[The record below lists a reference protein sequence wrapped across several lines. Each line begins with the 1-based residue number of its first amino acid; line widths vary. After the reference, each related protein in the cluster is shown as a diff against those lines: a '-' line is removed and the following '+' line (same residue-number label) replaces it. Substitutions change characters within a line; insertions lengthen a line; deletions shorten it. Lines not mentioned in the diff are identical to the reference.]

1 MTTLKAALAYAAR
14 GWLVVPLHNPKQGVC
29 SCRKKNCSSPGKHP
43 RTEHGLK
50 DGSKDPKQI
59 ALWWEKWPDAN
70 LGILTGQESGL
81 LVLDVDG
88 EEGKAALKALT
99 AAHGTLPKTPCV
111 KTGRKGAD
119 GKRKGCHYYFRAPE
133 GVLIRNSVGNTNPL
147 GKGLDIRADGGY
159 VVAPPSL
166 HPSGLHYEWLAPEQP
181 LAEIPPW
188 MLAQLTGAKP
198 APAPNAAHAQGEVIA
213 EGGRNAALASLAGSM
228 RRRGMTTEAIEAA
241 LVKENDARCK
251 PPLPAGEVR
260 EIARSVARY
269 PPAAPVR
276 STELAPEPV
285 ASKPH
290 RQWPAPLAEAAL
302 CGLPGE
308 FVRLVEPH
316 TEADPAALLF
326 QFLAAIGSIIGRG
339 PHVQIGAQ
347 KHFANLFMVIVGNSS
362 KARKGTSWS
371 EVHRACELTDV
382 AWTKTRIQNGLT
394 SGEGL
399 IHAVRDELTE
409 LVPIKEKGR
418 VIDREEQVTDPGEKD
433 KRLLCMEGEFGQT
446 LQCAAREGSTL
457 SAVIRQAWDGGVLR
471 VLAKG
476 AKATCAAPHI
486 SIIGHITSTELE
498 KLLTVSDAANGFAN
512 RILWVCSARSKCLA
526 FGGTVDADALA
537 AFGERARDAV
547 AFARTVEALA
557 WAPEAAQQWEAVY
570 PQLSEGKPG
579 LLGQVT
585 ARAEAQTLRLA
596 MLYALLDKSAEI
608 RIEHLRAALELWRY
622 CADSAAYIF
631 GQALGD
637 PTADAIVEL
646 LRARPE
652 GVTRTEVS
660 DHFGRNKSK
669 AQIDAAIALAQS
681 GGLLRSERRETG
693 GRPVEVLKLVSV

>member
-1 MTTLKAALAYAAR
+1 MTTVKAALAYAAR

-59 ALWWEKWPDAN
+59 ALWWESWPDAN
-70 LGILTGQESGL
+70 LGILTGQGSGL

-119 GKRKGCHYYFRAPE
+119 GKRKGCHYYFCAPE

-166 HPSGLHYEWLAPEQP
+166 HPSGLLYEWLAPEQP
-181 LAEIPPW
+181 LVEVPPW
-188 MLAQLTGAKP
+188 MLAKLAATKP
-198 APAPNAAHAQGEVIA
+198 APAPAKTQGEIIG
-213 EGGRNAALASLAGSM
+213 EGGRNHALASLAGTM
-228 RRRGMTTEAIEAA
+228 RRRGMTPEAIEAA
-241 LVKENDARCK
+241 LVTENDARCK
-251 PPLPAGEVR
+251 PPLPASEVR

-276 STELAPEPV
+276 SPELAPEPV

-316 TEADPAALLF
+316 TEADPAALIF
-326 QFLAAIGSIIGRG
+326 QFLAAMGSIIGRG

-409 LVPIKEKGR
+409 LVAIKEKGR
-418 VIDREEQVTDPGEKD
+418 VIDREEQVTDPEEKD

-457 SAVIRQAWDGGVLR
+457 SAVIRQAWDGGALR

-476 AKATCAAPHI
+476 AKATCDAPHV

-526 FGGTVDADALA
+526 FGGTVDAETLA

-557 WAPEAAQQWEAVY
+557 WAPEAARLWQEVY

-579 LLGQVT
+579 LFGQVT
-585 ARAEAQTLRLA
+585 ARGEAQTIRLA
-596 MLYALLDKSAEI
+596 LVCALLDKSADI
-608 RIEHLRAALELWRY
+608 RLAHLRAALELWRY
-622 CADSAAYIF
+622 CADSAAFIF
-631 GQALGD
+631 GASLGD
-637 PTADAIVEL
+637 PLADAILEL
-646 LRARPE
+646 LRSHPE
-652 GVTRTEVS
+652 GMTRTEVS
-660 DHFGRNKSK
+660 NHFGRNKTK
-669 AQIDAAIALAQS
+669 AALDAAIAVAQRNGS
-681 GGLLRSERRETG
+681 LRIERRETG
-693 GRPVEVLKLVSV
+693 GRASEYLHFVCI